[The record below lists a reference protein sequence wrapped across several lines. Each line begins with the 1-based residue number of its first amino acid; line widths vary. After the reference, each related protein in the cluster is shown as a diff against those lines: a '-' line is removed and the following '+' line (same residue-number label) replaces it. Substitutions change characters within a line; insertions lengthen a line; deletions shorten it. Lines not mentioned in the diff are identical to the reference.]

1 MGLSSLAVG
10 GNNHASAQPQA
21 PGTLLVGNQQEE
33 GLCQCTMRSMRPLPS
48 LVLSRRKRVVT
59 SLFPVYVVQSD
70 FFNSSF
76 QTRSLTSTVTIW
88 RASPQRGE
96 VYALWML
103 PKNVSK
109 DQRRPRLLVVDD
121 DREIRDLLSKLLSRR
136 GYKVTTAREEVEMRQ
151 VLASS
156 RVDLV
161 ILDIMLPGKDGLT
174 LCQEL
179 RATQSLPIIMLTA
192 RGEPAD
198 RIVGLELGADDYLPK
213 PFDVRELEARI
224 KAVLRRSAGEAGETS
239 GKVSGAKFVFAGWTL
254 DARLRQLTS
263 PDGVLVSLTS
273 GEFDLLLVLAERPQ
287 RILSRDQLM
296 DLTRG
301 RDATPFDRSIDIQ
314 VSRLRRKIEVSPK
327 TPEIIKTVRGGGYLF
342 TPSVQST

>member
-1 MGLSSLAVG
+1 MLA
-10 GNNHASAQPQA
+10 
-21 PGTLLVGNQQEE
+21 
-33 GLCQCTMRSMRPLPS
+33 
-48 LVLSRRKRVVT
+48 
-59 SLFPVYVVQSD
+59 
-70 FFNSSF
+70 
-76 QTRSLTSTVTIW
+76 
-88 RASPQRGE
+88 
-96 VYALWML
+96 
-103 PKNVSK
+103 KNASK
-109 DQRRPRLLVVDD
+109 DQRRPSLLVVDD

-156 RVDLV
+156 RIDLV

-179 RATQSLPIIMLTA
+179 RATKSLPIIMLTA
-192 RGEPAD
+192 RGEAAD

-224 KAVLRRSAGEAGETS
+224 KAVLRRSAGEAGESS
-239 GKVSGAKFVFAGWTL
+239 GKVSGAKFAFAGWTL
-254 DARLRQLTS
+254 DTRLRQLMS
-263 PDGVLVSLTS
+263 PDGALVSLTS

-314 VSRLRRKIEVSPK
+314 VSRLRRKIEVSAK
-327 TPEIIKTVRGGGYLF
+327 APEIIKTVRGGGYLF